1 MPNIQL
7 QSSDG
12 EVFNIDSETAKC
24 SSTIRNLIEDCG
36 LESEENPLI
45 PLPNVNSTILS
56 KVLIW
61 ANHHRAEKAEK
72 TEENSGKDEA
82 SAVVRSSDVI
92 SAWDAEFLTVD
103 QGTLFELILAANYLD
118 IKELLSVA
126 CMTVANMIKGHTA
139 EEIRQTFHIPND
151 FSPSEEELLHK
162 DRDNEPVI
170 PEVESSYETFSL

>member
-24 SSTIRNLIEDCG
+24 SSTIRNLLEDCG

-45 PLPNVNSTILS
+45 PLPNVNSTILG

-61 ANHHRAEKAEK
+61 ANHHQEAEKSD
-72 TEENSGKDEA
+72 ENGAKDEA
-82 SAVVRSSDVI
+82 SALVRSSDVI
-92 SAWDAEFLTVD
+92 SAWDAEFLTMD

-118 IKELLSVA
+118 IRELLSAA

-151 FSPSEEELLHK
+151 FSPSEEDLLHK
-162 DRDNEPVI
+162 DRDSEPVV
-170 PEVESSYETFSL
+170 PEVESSYAEL